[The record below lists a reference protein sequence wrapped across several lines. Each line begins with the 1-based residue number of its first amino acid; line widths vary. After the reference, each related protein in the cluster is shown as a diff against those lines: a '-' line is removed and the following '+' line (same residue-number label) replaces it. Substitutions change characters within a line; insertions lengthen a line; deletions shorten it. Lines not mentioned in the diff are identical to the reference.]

1 MQLLPL
7 SRFPNAAIEAV
18 LDEAF
23 GADRFGRTAYKV
35 RQGTQPVDAL
45 SFAMDDDG
53 QLVGTIQCWP
63 VEVKPV
69 DDAAAALVMVGPV
82 AVIPERQ
89 GQYIGHALMNAMI
102 EAADSSG
109 APPQMLIGDPEYYG
123 RWDFTADRTGGW
135 GVPGPFE
142 RHRLLLRDPQHR
154 PLPATGMLGPRKDG

>member
-1 MQLLPL
+1 M
-7 SRFPNAAIEAV
+7 

-23 GADRFGRTAYKV
+23 GADRFGRTAYKI

-45 SFAMDDDG
+45 SFGMDDEG
-53 QLVGTIQCWP
+53 HLVGTIQCWP
-63 VEVKPV
+63 VEVAPENG
-69 DDAAAALVMVGPV
+69 AAAALVMVGPV

-102 EAADSSG
+102 ATADRSG

-135 GVPGPFE
+135 DAPGPFE
-142 RHRLLLRDPQHR
+142 RHRLLLRDSQHR
-154 PLPATGMLGPRKDG
+154 LLPAHGMLGPRKGG